1 MLFSLA
7 YCDGQQEN
15 RCFRDLAI
23 RPKPEGWRKLTK
35 YIDRETPGSNAS
47 QMNSGGWNEVFR

>member
-15 RCFRDLAI
+15 RSFRELAL
-23 RPKPEGWRKLTK
+23 RRKPGGWRKSTK
-35 YIDRETPGSNAS
+35 YFNRETPGSNAS
-47 QMNSGGWNEVFR
+47 QMNSGGRNEAFS